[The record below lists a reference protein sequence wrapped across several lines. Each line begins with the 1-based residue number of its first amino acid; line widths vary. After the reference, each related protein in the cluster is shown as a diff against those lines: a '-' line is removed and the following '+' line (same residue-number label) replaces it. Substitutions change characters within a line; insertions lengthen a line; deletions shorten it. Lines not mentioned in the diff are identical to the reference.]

1 MVSKDVLHQHGTTLL
16 HRTSNVMIQSVFYG
30 MYTSLIPVSIYIM
43 MEKGLRSPIKK
54 ILFGIIVFMFFL
66 STAYLAV
73 TMADLI
79 LLIKTWYL
87 VADLSESAGTTR
99 SPTEAVL
106 VLFNSLTPINSALTD
121 GVVVWRAWVI
131 CHESHDIDELECK
144 KLLAAPIVMLGLT
157 TLGII
162 ATIGVRIFINIDP
175 VNREGRL
182 AHTISVFQEITYISS
197 LVTNIL
203 GTGVI
208 SLLAWRYRRWIVANL
223 QRIVNKRT
231 KAERVMALI
240 VESGVIY
247 IFTGVVMIGT
257 SLVRLPRSHFVLGNL
272 FLPAAPH
279 LAGIYP
285 LMVGI
290 LVSRELSIDK
300 TLLNPTLPT
309 IVTDIQPASSQSSQF
324 RASQPA
330 DHPAMSTPMANTQSV
345 TAQGPLF
352 TRGSPDSPLSQ
363 NSLASSSSLE
373 PDVDLEVQS
382 DDRGSVE

>member
-1 MVSKDVLHQHGTTLL
+1 
-16 HRTSNVMIQSVFYG
+16 MIQSVFYG
-30 MYTSLIPVSIYIM
+30 VYASLIPVSIYIT
-43 MEKGLRSPIKK
+43 MEKGLHSPIKK

-106 VLFNSLTPINSALTD
+106 VLFNALTPINSALTD

-131 CHESHDIDELECK
+131 CHESHDIDIDKCK
-144 KLLAAPIVMLGLT
+144 KTAGSTDCDAWV
-157 TLGII
+157 
-162 ATIGVRIFINIDP
+162 NDP
-175 VNREGRL
+175 EGRL
-182 AHTISVFQEITYISS
+182 ANTISVFQEITYTSS

-203 GTGVI
+203 GTGII
-208 SLLAWRYRRWIVANL
+208 SLLACGCHRRYRRWIVANL

-285 LMVGI
+285 LMVGM
-290 LVSRELSIDK
+290 LVSRELSINK
-300 TLLNPTLPT
+300 TLLNPTLPS
-309 IVTDIQPASSQSSQF
+309 IITDIQPASSQSSQF

-352 TRGSPDSPLSQ
+352 T
-363 NSLASSSSLE
+363 
-373 PDVDLEVQS
+373 
-382 DDRGSVE
+382 